1 MPNIQ
6 PELSAQ
12 GYTAKPSP
20 MAARCH
26 EYALE
31 RFGKSSRAADQG
43 CGRLRN
49 LNALT
54 SGHSSLLL
62 VDTKRQ
68 LEHLQ
73 LFIDKRQTISEFAN
87 SWNSEGNACQ
97 LKVMSADQ
105 FNDSHLNLDVIYS
118 IATYDVVLKKTR
130 KQMAG
135 AASQNLKKGGLYFI
149 VAPRNDSSILQ
160 RCSSKNSYQDGYV
173 FKRNGMHTFF
183 CNFKDQTDIIDMV
196 ELMGF
201 TLEEDLSIFRHAT
214 IAFRKV

>member
-1 MPNIQ
+1 MPNIKS
-6 PELSAQ
+6 ELSAQ
-12 GYTAKPSP
+12 GYKAQPNP
-20 MAARCH
+20 MAARCND
-26 EYALE
+26 YAIEKL
-31 RFGKSSRAADQG
+31 GKSSRAADQG

-49 LNALT
+49 LNELT

-73 LFIDKRQTISEFAN
+73 LFNDKRQKIIEFCG
-87 SWNSEGNACQ
+87 SWNRKGNDCRLQ
-97 LKVMSADQ
+97 VMSAGDFAGSQ
-105 FNDSHLNLDVIYS
+105 LELDVIYT

-135 AASQNLKKGGLYFI
+135 AAFQNLKKGGLYFI

-160 RCSSKNSYQDGYV
+160 RCNSKNSYQDGYV

-183 CNFKDQTDIIDMV
+183 KNFKDTSGLIDMV
-196 ELMGF
+196 KSAGF
-201 TLEEDLSIFRHAT
+201 KIEEDLSIYRQAT
-214 IAFRKV
+214 IAFKKI